1 MEKTMGATEARVHF
15 GEMLR
20 RVTEEQE
27 TIVVEKDGKPQVV
40 VISLDEYRRLQG
52 GSQSM
57 PDWLR
62 LVDETRAKIA
72 LELQG
77 KVLPETEEIIRQM
90 RESRDSDLMDGLQFS
105 RLYTPSLPG

>member
-1 MEKTMGATEARVHF
+1 MEKTISATEARVHF

-20 RVTEEQE
+20 RVTEGQE

-52 GSQSM
+52 GSQSI

-62 LVDETRAKIA
+62 MVDETRAMIA

-77 KVLPETEEIIRQM
+77 KDLPDTGEMIRQM
-90 RESRDSDLMDGLQFS
+90 REARDAELMDRLQ
-105 RLYTPSLPG
+105 